1 MDVIYSLMETILP
14 FSWIEFTFMK
24 NAILAILMIAPLFGL
39 IGTMI
44 VNNKMSFF
52 SDALGHSALTGIAIG
67 VMLGMDNYIISM
79 MAFAIIFALGIS
91 MIIQSE
97 VSSSDT
103 IIGVFSASG
112 VALGIVILSING
124 GFSKYSSYLV
134 GDILSITRREIVGL
148 LSVLIIVL
156 IVWFLS
162 FNKLMLASLNADL
175 ALSKQVNVVFY
186 KNIFVILVALI
197 VTFSIKWVGMLIIN
211 SLLVLPAASA
221 KNVVSSVRN
230 YHIVSVI
237 FSLFSGISGL
247 ILSYYI
253 GTSAGATIVLI
264 SAIIFFITFFINTSK
279 KNNFKNCI

>member
-1 MDVIYSLMETILP
+1 MELIYSVLETLLP
-14 FSWIEFTFMK
+14 FSWMEFTFMK
-24 NAILAILMIAPLFGL
+24 NAFLAILMIAPLFGL

-79 MAFAIIFALGIS
+79 MAFSILFALGIS
-91 MIIQSE
+91 MIIQSD

-103 IIGVFSASG
+103 IIGVFSSSG
-112 VALGIVILSING
+112 VALGIVILSANG

-134 GDILSITRREIVGL
+134 GDILSITKKEITSL
-148 LSVLIIVL
+148 FWVLIIVF

-162 FNKLMLASLNADL
+162 FNKLMLASLNSDL
-175 ALSKQVNVVFY
+175 ALSKQVNVRFY
-186 KNIFVILVALI
+186 KNVFVLLVALV

-221 KNVVSSVRN
+221 KNVVKSVRS

-237 FSLFSGISGL
+237 FSVFSGVFGL

-264 SAIIFFITFFINTSK
+264 SSVIFFTTFFIGLLK
-279 KNNFKNCI
+279 KNN

>member
-1 MDVIYSLMETILP
+1 MEMVLP

-24 NAILAILMIAPLFGL
+24 NAFLAILMIAPLFGL

-67 VMLGMDNYIISM
+67 VMLGMENYIISM
-79 MAFAIIFALGIS
+79 MAFAILFAIGIS
-91 MIIQSE
+91 MIIQSG

-103 IIGVFSASG
+103 IIGVFSSSG
-112 VALGIVILSING
+112 VALGIVILSMTG
-124 GFSKYSSYLV
+124 GFSRYSSYLV
-134 GDILSITRREIVGL
+134 GDVLSITQKEIVSL
-148 LSVLIIVL
+148 ALVLVIVL

-162 FNKLMLASLNADL
+162 FNKLMLASLNSDL

-186 KNIFVILVALI
+186 KNIFVLLVALI

-221 KNVVSSVRN
+221 KNVVNNIRD
-230 YHIVSVI
+230 YHIVSVV
-237 FSLFSGISGL
+237 FSLFSGITGL

-264 SAIIFFITFFINTSK
+264 SSVIFFITFFINTYK
-279 KNNFKNCI
+279 KNKFKN

>member
-1 MDVIYSLMETILP
+1 MEMVLP

-24 NAILAILMIAPLFGL
+24 NAFLAILMIAPLFGL

-67 VMLGMDNYIISM
+67 VMLGMENYIISM
-79 MAFAIIFALGIS
+79 MAFAILFVIGIS
-91 MIIQSE
+91 MIIQSG

-103 IIGVFSASG
+103 IIGVFSSSG
-112 VALGIVILSING
+112 VALGIVILSMNG
-124 GFSKYSSYLV
+124 GFSRYSSYLV
-134 GDILSITRREIVGL
+134 GDVLSITQKEIVSL
-148 LSVLIIVL
+148 ALVLVIVL

-162 FNKLMLASLNADL
+162 FNKLMLASLNSDL

-186 KNIFVILVALI
+186 KNIFVLLVALI

-221 KNVVSSVRN
+221 KNVVNNIRD
-230 YHIVSVI
+230 YHIVSVV
-237 FSLFSGISGL
+237 FSLFSGITGL

-264 SAIIFFITFFINTSK
+264 SSVIFFITFFINTYK
-279 KNNFKNCI
+279 KNKFKN